1 MQTRQSYLI
10 DYRVHW
16 TGGGYGEFEATA
28 QSDQELFEFDL
39 QQLVLDHLPGHPD
52 VPDGLR
58 SEDFVITRFRY
69 VVCPPLDVPDV
80 EQSGRTSAPAD
91 TDAPDRPG
99 QV

>member
-1 MQTRQSYLI
+1 MRTRQSYLI

-28 QSDQELFEFDL
+28 QSDRELSEFDL
-39 QQLVLDHLPGHPD
+39 EEVVLDHLPGHPD

-58 SEDFVITRFRY
+58 AADFVITRFNY
-69 VVCPPLDVPDV
+69 VSCPPLDIPDV
-80 EQSGRTSAPAD
+80 EQDGQASAPD
-91 TDAPDRPG
+91 TVDKPG